1 MNAVEKNLRKALRRS
16 NAALDD
22 WVRCHAPEF
31 CGQAHLDET
40 RERIQEGGGTLAY
53 IADVK
58 EGNQEALDAH
68 NE

>member
-22 WVRCHAPEF
+22 WVRSYAPDFVKQE
-31 CGQAHLDET
+31 HLDET
-40 RERIQEGGGTLAY
+40 LERIREGGGTLAY

>member
-22 WVRCHAPEF
+22 WVRSYAPEF
-31 CGQAHLDET
+31 CKQEHLDET
-40 RERIQEGGGTLAY
+40 RERIQESGGTLAY

-58 EGNQEALDAH
+58 EGNHEALDAH

>member
-22 WVRCHAPEF
+22 WVRSYAPDF
-31 CGQAHLDET
+31 VGQEHLDET